1 MKRPAAS
8 TNMRKTKRIS
18 LIIVLRELVQS
29 FWNIVELVASA
40 VASSPLKRTVYER
53 SGGEGS

>member
-8 TNMRKTKRIS
+8 TNMRKIKRIS

-29 FWNIVELVASA
+29 SWNIVELVAST
-40 VASSPLKRTVYER
+40 VASSPLKRMVYEGN
-53 SGGEGS
+53 GGEGS